1 MAEPRDPD
9 VMQLVDGELDERSS
23 AEMRAQIERNAD
35 HQTKAQSLGQMHEL
49 VRGHLELS
57 ADAVPDRRFDSMWRE
72 IKKGIDV
79 DRPVGVWA
87 RISSWF
93 ERHRGH
99 VVTGAVSAG
108 AVAALALILRPGD
121 GGETVVTTP
130 GSLEVV
136 PAALRAPIVIDKLET
151 PGATSTVLNIEDDD
165 GHMTVIVV
173 TPEDTVEGI

>member
-1 MAEPRDPD
+1 
-9 VMQLVDGELDERSS
+9 
-23 AEMRAQIERNAD
+23 
-35 HQTKAQSLGQMHEL
+35 
-49 VRGHLELS
+49 
-57 ADAVPDRRFDSMWRE
+57 
-72 IKKGIDV
+72 
-79 DRPVGVWA
+79 VWA
-87 RISSWF
+87 RILSWF

-99 VVTGAVSAG
+99 VITGAVSAG

-121 GGETVVTTP
+121 SGETVVTNP
-130 GSLEVV
+130 SSLEVQ

>member
-1 MAEPRDPD
+1 MSRREDIEL
-9 VMQLVDGELDERSS
+9 MQHVDGELDERSS
-23 AEMRAQIERNAD
+23 ADMRAQIERNAD
-35 HQTKAQSLGQMHEL
+35 HQTKVQSLGQMHEL

-57 ADAVPDRRFDSMWRE
+57 ADAIPDRRFDSMWRE

-79 DRPVGVWA
+79 EQPVGFWA

-121 GGETVVTTP
+121 SGETVVTTP
-130 GSLEVV
+130 GTLEVV

>member
-1 MAEPRDPD
+1 MSRRDD
-9 VMQLVDGELDERSS
+9 IELMQHVDGELDERSS

-35 HQTKAQSLGQMHEL
+35 LQTKVQSLGQMHEIM
-49 VRGHLELS
+49 RGHLELS
-57 ADAVPDRRFDSMWRE
+57 AEAIPDRRFDAMWRE
-72 IKKGIDV
+72 VKKGIDV
-79 DRPVGVWA
+79 EQPVGVWA
-87 RISSWF
+87 RIVSWF
-93 ERHRGH
+93 DRHRGH

-121 GGETVVTTP
+121 GGETVVTNPST
-130 GSLEVV
+130 LEVQ